1 MSALD
6 IQAVK
11 ERLGSLQAYSRS
23 YHGII
28 ADLEVLL
35 AHFGTLEKDA
45 EQAERNLKLAV
56 GALERI
62 AQKDWTGY
70 IPGHSCADW
79 PDDLLP
85 EAWCDPCIAR
95 QALQQIEKGVGDG

>member
-23 YHGII
+23 YRGII
-28 ADLEVLL
+28 ADRKVLL

-45 EQAERNLKLAV
+45 EQAERNLKVAV
-56 GALERI
+56 GALGKI
-62 AQKDWTGY
+62 AEDCLHEDGEEDECPK
-70 IPGHSCADW
+70 
-79 PDDLLP
+79 
-85 EAWCDPCIAR
+85 CIAR
-95 QALQQIEKGVGDG
+95 QALQQIEKGVGDGHSKD